1 MTAFLYRI
9 LEGGAGLLGPWFLSF
24 SARIIATGY
33 FLFSPLRRESIRFYR
48 LLYPERSKHSRLWPW
63 YCTFRQYQH
72 FTRIHCDRFLAR
84 NWRSHGRDIGI
95 SFSSEGLAQLGPLL
109 NQQGA
114 LLLMSHLGNWEIAAE
129 LLVRQ
134 YPNLRL
140 LLFMGAKQREG
151 VEAAQKEALR
161 QGGVRILAL
170 EEQEDNPLLAV
181 EGIRFLQQ
189 GGVVSMPG
197 DILLKP
203 EQKRLEVSFLG
214 GVARLPAAPFVMAML
229 AEAPVFVFFAFRTG
243 PGRYH
248 FTLSQSLHLHKQGR
262 AERDQILQ
270 DAAQHY
276 AYLLEEALRSHPF
289 AWFHFRRFV
298 HTPEDESMEKISPA
312 PLHPWHP

>member
-1 MTAFLYRI
+1 MTAFLYRL
-9 LEGGAGLLGPWFLSF
+9 LEGGADLLGPWFLSF
-24 SARIIATGY
+24 SARIIAAGY

-48 LLYPERSKHSRLWPW
+48 LLYPERCKRSRLWPW
-63 YCTFRQYQH
+63 YCTFQQYQH

-84 NWRSHGRDIGI
+84 SQHDLGKGTGI
-95 SFSSEGLAQLGPLL
+95 SFSSEGLEQLDPLL
-109 NQQGA
+109 DQQGA

-134 YPNLRL
+134 FPNMRL

-161 QGGVRILAL
+161 RGGVRILAL
-170 EEQEDNPLLAV
+170 EEQEDNPLLAI

-229 AEAPVFVFFAFRTG
+229 TGAPIFVFFAFRTG
-243 PGRYH
+243 PGHYH
-248 FTLSQSLHLHKQGR
+248 FTLSQPLHLDKQGR
-262 AERDQILQ
+262 GERDQTLQ
-270 DAAQHY
+270 QAAQHY
-276 AYLLEEALRSHPF
+276 AHLLEGALRNHPF

-298 HTPEDESMEKISPA
+298 HDPPGATDAKRSGPR
-312 PLHPWHP
+312 LHPWHP